1 MRRPSSA
8 DIDHVTAPR
17 CAGRIGMIAAPGA
30 GGDRELLDTDLLALR
45 EWGADGLVSLV
56 QPVELEMLGLLEL
69 ESRLAHHGMWWR
81 HLPIPDMCAP
91 GRDFEQRWRRD
102 GAFLRG
108 ALREGADIVL
118 HCWAG
123 LGRTGTVAARLLVEM
138 GMDPADAVDLVREAR
153 PGTIQSRMQEIHVHR
168 CASLQAGNAR

>member
-1 MRRPSSA
+1 MYRPR
-8 DIDHVTAPR
+8 DIPIDHVTVPGA
-17 CAGRIGMIAAPGA
+17 AGRIGMIAAPGA
-30 GGDRELLDTDLLALR
+30 GGDARMLDDDLSVLR
-45 EWGADGLVSLV
+45 EWGAAGLVSLV

-69 ESRLAHHGMWWR
+69 EARLERLGMWWR

-91 GRDFEQRWRRD
+91 GRDFERRWRRD
-102 GAFLRG
+102 GGFLRD
-108 ALREGADIVL
+108 ALRDGTHIVL

-138 GMDPADAVDLVREAR
+138 GVEPADAVEIVREAR

-168 CASLQAGNAR
+168 CTVQPGSGGR